1 MSMAPERKWIGSGVE
16 HEKTFGYAR
25 AVRVGEWILVSGTV
39 ASGSEGPVAPG
50 DVAGQAR
57 FILDKIEKSIER
69 LGGRIED
76 VVRTRVY
83 LRRVDDWKAV
93 APIHGERFGKIRPA
107 NVLVKAEVPGE
118 YLVEIEADAV
128 VGSGAKSSE
137 LQSIS

>member
-1 MSMAPERKWIGSGVE
+1 MSMAPERQWIGSGVE

-39 ASGSEGPVAPG
+39 ASGGDGPVAPG

-57 FILDKIEKSIER
+57 FILDKIETSIER

-93 APIHGERFGKIRPA
+93 APIHGERFGGIRPA

-118 YLVEIEADAV
+118 FLIEIEADAV

-137 LQSIS
+137 LR